1 MLKRIHFLILLFAFS
16 EIQAARISLTDSLS
30 QPQTHSDSIQF
41 LSNKNGLDSLESIA
55 FSQDFSNKSIS
66 FFFEKENAI
75 LAWKAC
81 LADDS
86 LRKFEMVLIKTGNYL
101 NRNSSKFTFLKNEI
115 TITEKHE
122 RGIFLER
129 TWWADSLKNV
139 CDPLSNSSGFKT
151 LGIEPSSVKKI
162 ILDEMKEEASAP
174 QFVELILNSGSSTP
188 EKIEAKQ
195 GYTLYKLVPKG
206 SVGPSPFTPFWT
218 KLEELKTYI
227 NSELEQRFGLPVV
240 SISAKYDVYKIQ
252 LKDGKKANVFESKI
266 AETTENGY
274 KTIGGAIQSLVLDR
288 SKWTI
293 PVLEYNLEIFP
304 INIK

>member
-1 MLKRIHFLILLFAFS
+1 MLKKIQFLILLFAFS
-16 EIQAARISLTDSLS
+16 EIQAARISLPDSLS

-75 LAWKAC
+75 MAWKAC

-86 LRKFEMVLIKTGNYL
+86 LRKVEMVLVKTGNYL
-101 NRNSSKFTFLKNEI
+101 SRNSSKFTFLKNEI
-115 TITEKHE
+115 AITEKQE
-122 RGIFLER
+122 RGVFLER
-129 TWWADSLKNV
+129 TWWADSLRNT

-151 LGIEPSSVKKI
+151 LGIDSKTIKKN
-162 ILDEMKEEASAP
+162 ILEEMKEEASAP
-174 QFVELILNSGSSTP
+174 QFVESLLNSGSTIP
-188 EKIEAKQ
+188 EKIEVKS
-195 GYTLYKLVPKG
+195 GYNLYKIVPKG

-218 KLEELKTYI
+218 KFEELNNYI
-227 NSELEQRFGLPVV
+227 NLEIEQRFGLPVV

-252 LKDGKKANVFESKI
+252 LKDGKKANVFESKV
-266 AETTENGY
+266 AETIENGY
-274 KTIGGAIQSLVLDR
+274 KTTGGAIQSLVLDR

-293 PVLEYNLEIFP
+293 PVLENNLEIFP
-304 INIK
+304 INK